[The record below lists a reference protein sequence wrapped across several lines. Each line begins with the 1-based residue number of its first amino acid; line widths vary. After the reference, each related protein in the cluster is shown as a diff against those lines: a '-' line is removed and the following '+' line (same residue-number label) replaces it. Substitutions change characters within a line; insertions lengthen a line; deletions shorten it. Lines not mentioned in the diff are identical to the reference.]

1 MSLNLVTVYTV
12 EEDDQ
17 QKEALERGDT
27 MTAIYGM
34 MAMMPVLFASAG
46 YVLVSSGGT
55 AETARRSR
63 FRGTSGSVRI
73 LGENN

>member
-1 MSLNLVTVYTV
+1 
-12 EEDDQ
+12 
-17 QKEALERGDT
+17 

-55 AETARRSR
+55 AETAVKPPRTSR
-63 FRGTSGSVRI
+63 SVRS
-73 LGENN
+73 LGAND

>member
-1 MSLNLVTVYTV
+1 
-12 EEDDQ
+12 
-17 QKEALERGDT
+17 

-55 AETARRSR
+55 ADDRSHKAD
-63 FRGTSGSVRI
+63 
-73 LGENN
+73 E